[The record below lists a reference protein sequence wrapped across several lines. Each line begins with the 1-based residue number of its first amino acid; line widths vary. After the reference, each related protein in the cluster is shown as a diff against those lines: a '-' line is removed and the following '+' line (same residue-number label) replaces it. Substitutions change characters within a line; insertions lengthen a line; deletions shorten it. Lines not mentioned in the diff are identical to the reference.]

1 MTDTASKYIHLPDE
15 NRTRVHRGSIALVTT
30 EPAVTG
36 VCGGTVPPRIV
47 LLLTG
52 PHRFSF
58 DCKDAD
64 DQFERYD
71 WLLNALSGE
80 AES

>member
-1 MTDTASKYIHLPDE
+1 MTEPRYIHLPDDA
-15 NRTRVHRGSIALVTT
+15 RTRVHRGSIVLVTT
-30 EPAVTG
+30 TPAIAG
-36 VCGGTVPPRIV
+36 ESGPGVPPRIV

-52 PHRFSF
+52 PHRFQF

-71 WLLNALSGE
+71 WILKALSGE
-80 AES
+80 VES